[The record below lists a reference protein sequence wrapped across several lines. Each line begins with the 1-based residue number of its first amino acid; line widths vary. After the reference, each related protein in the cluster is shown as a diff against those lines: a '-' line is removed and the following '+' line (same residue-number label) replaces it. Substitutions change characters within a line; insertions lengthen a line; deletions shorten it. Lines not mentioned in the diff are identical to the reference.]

1 MKRKQ
6 IVWWWVV
13 AITMG
18 LTGTVVWPTS
28 AAIVPNV
35 RQEEATVVFASAT
48 PASAAQQEV
57 QLSAALYLPLI
68 QSARVPGGAD
78 QGNYTLQTTVTGQGR
93 IIVSPPQS
101 LFAAGQTVTLSVIAS
116 PGWQFSG
123 WHGDL
128 SGRDNPVIMQ
138 MNRNYAITADFVEPS
153 TDPTATV
160 SPAPTNTP
168 VPTPN
173 NTPTFTNTPVPPPT
187 FTNTLVPP
195 LTFTNTPV
203 PPPTFTNTPIPPP
216 TFTNTPVLPPTFTNT
231 PVPPPTFTNTPVPP
245 PTFTNTPVPPPT
257 FTNTPVPP
265 PTFTNTPVPPPT
277 FTNTP
282 VPPPTFTNTP
292 VPPPNQ
298 PPVVNA
304 GSSQTITWPAMAT
317 LNGSVSDDGLPNGQL
332 TILWQKVT
340 GPGTV
345 AFTAAEQPVT
355 TASFSAPGDY
365 ILILIADDGALNNH
379 ALVAIQVNGTVLAA
393 PSNVQVTALD
403 ATTLSITWTDNADNE
418 EGFTIDEGSTAFD
431 LGAGSVAFTHG
442 GLAPNSYH
450 CYSLS
455 AFNAYGR
462 SAATDWV
469 CATTPPLPVQVE
481 SLNVRVQF
489 EQRDAGVGRQQ
500 DVPFQVTIK
509 DAPGT
514 QTLYQTSGWVYPL
527 SIPAGNYG
535 TATLLPSNPTLVYG
549 QTYQIFVRGAMHLTR
564 RITLTLTEGMRLDL
578 TDPSV
583 NPNGAL
589 WGCDLN
595 QDNQVNQAD
604 VDIVIATIQAGHQ
617 PPVSPE
623 PNSAIYRSNINGDQ
637 FINIS
642 DIAVCSANFGKVGDS

>member
-6 IVWWWVV
+6 IIWWWVV

-18 LTGTVVWPTS
+18 LTGTVVWPAS

-35 RQEEATVVFASAT
+35 RQEEATAVFASAT

-68 QSARVPGGAD
+68 QSAGGPVGAD
-78 QGNYTLQTTVTGQGR
+78 QDSYALQTTVTGQGR

-101 LFAAGQTVTLSVIAS
+101 LFAVGQTVTLSVIAS

-123 WHGDL
+123 WRGDL

-153 TDPTATV
+153 TDPTATI
-160 SPAPTNTP
+160 SPSSTNTP

-173 NTPTFTNTPVPPPT
+173 NTPTFTNTPINTPT
-187 FTNTLVPP
+187 FTDTPI
-195 LTFTNTPV
+195 NTPINT
-203 PPPTFTNTPIPPP
+203 PTFTNTPINMPV
-216 TFTNTPVLPPTFTNT
+216 NT
-231 PVPPPTFTNTPVPP
+231 
-245 PTFTNTPVPPPT
+245 PT

-298 PPVVNA
+298 PPIVNA
-304 GSSQTITWPAMAT
+304 GSSQTITWPTMAT
-317 LNGSVSDDGLPNGQL
+317 LNGSVIDDGLPNGQL
-332 TILWQKVT
+332 TISWQKVT
-340 GPGTV
+340 GPGIVT
-345 AFTAAEQPVT
+345 FTAANQLAT
-355 TASFSAPGDY
+355 TASFSVPGDY
-365 ILILIADDGALNNH
+365 VLILIADDGALNGH
-379 ALVAIQVNGTVLAA
+379 ALVAIQVNGTAPAA

-403 ATTLSITWTDNADNE
+403 ATTLYISWTDNADNE

-431 LGAGSVAFTHG
+431 VEANSVAVIHG

-489 EQRDAGVGRQQ
+489 EQRDTGAGRQQ

-509 DAPGT
+509 DASGT

-527 SIPAGNYG
+527 SIPDGNYG
-535 TATLLPSNPTLVYG
+535 TATLLPSNPNLVYG

-564 RITLTLTEGMRLDL
+564 QVTVTLTEGMRLDL
-578 TDPSV
+578 TDSTI
-583 NPNGAL
+583 NPNGPL
-589 WGCDLN
+589 WACDIN
-595 QDNQVNQAD
+595 QDNQVNLAD
-604 VDIVIATIQAGHQ
+604 HDLWVAAVQTGAQ
-617 PPVSPE
+617 PPPTPDPASI
-623 PNSAIYRSNINGDQ
+623 NYRTDLNGDH
-637 FINIS
+637 FINIG
-642 DIAVCSANFGKVGDS
+642 DFAICSANQGKVGD

>member
-203 PPPTFTNTPIPPP
+203 PPPTFTNTP
-216 TFTNTPVLPPTFTNT
+216 
-231 PVPPPTFTNTPVPP
+231 VPPPTFTNTPVPP
-245 PTFTNTPVPPPT
+245 PPP
-257 FTNTPVPP
+257 
-265 PTFTNTPVPPPT
+265 
-277 FTNTP
+277 
-282 VPPPTFTNTP
+282 TNTP

-379 ALVAIQVNGTVLAA
+379 ALVAIQVNGTVPAA